1 MIKLII
7 DRDNDEMGVTV
18 KGRAAEL
25 MAEYTMLT
33 REFLNS
39 FHGENKKMMEDYFKS
54 CFVRLVT
61 SNSNELKSI
70 LFKSMMDSLFSEDK
84 S

>member
-7 DRDNDEMGVTV
+7 DRDNDEMSVAT
-18 KGRAAEL
+18 KGRAVEL

-39 FHGENKKMMEDYFKS
+39 FSGENKEMMEDYFKS
-54 CFVRLVT
+54 HFAELVT
-61 SNSNELKSI
+61 SDTDDLKGI

>member
-1 MIKLII
+1 MINLII
-7 DRDNDEMGVTV
+7 DIDNGEMKVEARGNVI
-18 KGRAAEL
+18 EL
-25 MAEYTMLT
+25 MGEYTMLT
-33 REFLNS
+33 KEFLNS
-39 FHGENKKMMEDYFKS
+39 FSGENKEMMEDYFKS